1 MLWGEMH
8 SFIHQVANNSLTPGI
23 TGWQI
28 QICPPVSCLVTPNP
42 SDLRGRDVWGCSDKL
57 PFHITG
63 LSHKYLCRIWQG
75 YYFLVVKRTAI
86 CDNICSSFLDTA
98 LHEFLL
104 WILLREYMSLEFT
117 ENEPQDKVLFRLRVL
132 QNFVGSP
139 GLGKWKAAV
148 RNK

>member
-1 MLWGEMH
+1 MKRSLASPFMPGQTSLKKFYEEKCTL
-8 SFIHQVANNSLTPGI
+8 SFTK
-23 TGWQI
+23 WQI
-28 QICPPVSCLVTPNP
+28 TLCVLELQGGKYKFGLHSRLGTPNP

-86 CDNICSSFLDTA
+86 CDEVCSTFLDTA

-117 ENEPQDKVLFRLRVL
+117 ESKPQDKVLPFI
-132 QNFVGSP
+132 FV
-139 GLGKWKAAV
+139 
-148 RNK
+148 